1 MTNPATPKRATFKPT
16 EAMVEAAEN
25 LFVAMAFEQ
34 TVRPIVEGY
43 QRKILAE
50 RIWRC
55 APEYLERAQRR
66 ASDELL
72 ESHITDVKL
81 TWTME
86 KADFALYVERCN
98 EERIAA
104 GLVVETEA
112 HCPLLVA
119 QDTTRKARYALC
131 DAMASVTKMSA
142 DAAVMLK
149 RDDYERMI
157 DLSLRMLAP
166 FVQNPLALA
175 LR

>member
-1 MTNPATPKRATFKPT
+1 MI
-16 EAMVEAAEN
+16 EAAEN

-34 TVRPIVEGY
+34 TVRPIVEAY

-50 RIWRC
+50 RTWRC
-55 APEYLERAQRR
+55 APEYLERATRR
-66 ASDELL
+66 ASDEPV
-72 ESHITDVKL
+72 ESHITDINFA
-81 TWTME
+81 WTME
-86 KADFALYVERCN
+86 KEDFALYIKRCN

-119 QDTTRKARYALC
+119 QDTTRKAKYALY

-142 DAAVMLK
+142 DAAVALK
-149 RDDYERMI
+149 LADYNKLI
-157 DLSLRMLAP
+157 DLSLRLLAP
-166 FVQNPLALA
+166 FVKNPLALA

>member
-1 MTNPATPKRATFKPT
+1 MI
-16 EAMVEAAEN
+16 EAAEN

-43 QRKILAE
+43 QRKILTE

-55 APEYLERAQRR
+55 APEYLERANRR
-66 ASDELL
+66 APDEALD
-72 ESHITDVKL
+72 SQITDIKL
-81 TWTME
+81 AWTME

-119 QDTTRKARYALC
+119 QDTTRKAKYALC
-131 DAMASVTKMSA
+131 DAMASVTKMPADSA
-142 DAAVMLK
+142 VTLK
-149 RDDYERMI
+149 REDYERMI
-157 DLSLRMLAP
+157 DVSLRLLAP
-166 FVQNPLALA
+166 FVQNPLALV